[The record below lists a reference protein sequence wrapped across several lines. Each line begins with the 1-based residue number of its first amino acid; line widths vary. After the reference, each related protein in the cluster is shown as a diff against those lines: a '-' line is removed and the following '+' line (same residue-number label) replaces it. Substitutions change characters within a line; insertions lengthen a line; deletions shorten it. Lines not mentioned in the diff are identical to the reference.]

1 MMYAEAWLKARSSG
15 EKAEKESVKFTE
27 PIRFTK
33 VLTLMA
39 W

>member
-1 MMYAEAWLKARSSG
+1 MIYAEAWLKATTGG
-15 EKAEKESVKFTE
+15 EKAEKESIKFTK

-33 VLTLMA
+33 VLILKG